1 MQQVGE
7 CIKMQ
12 AAASAR
18 LPRFFGFGIVFVN
31 NMPNIGHDV
40 APKNHANRGGY
51 INKNKVRGA
60 PAGGGWGIPHVDP
73 VGVTGQTP

>member
-1 MQQVGE
+1 MHQN
-7 CIKMQ
+7 
-12 AAASAR
+12 ASSAR
-18 LPRFFGFGIVFVN
+18 LPIFRIVFVN

-51 INKNKVRGA
+51 INKTKVRGA